1 MIENSRK
8 ARREA
13 DKRNRL
19 YYLRNF
25 RRFLALAHNAVK
37 FNEALGDTPKR
48 YIMKVLLD
56 NGAIAYDK
64 QTKLYLRFVPI
75 GYDVYGLPTAYT
87 LYGYNGLTLTRT
99 PQEVVI
105 LRINDIQEPVVPFL
119 QMQAEKVTKFDN
131 AIEQNL
137 EAIRTMTVYECS
149 DDSQALT
156 MVNEAEQRRIGATV
170 VFRRK
175 SSFNGI
181 ESKVSST
188 GAQYLIDKLMEAK
201 QKIINETL
209 TELGIATANTDKRER
224 VQGIE
229 VNTSLSY
236 AHDSIYLMTDT
247 FNYDAEQGGLDIRL
261 KPNTSLIDLWEN
273 IKNEKTLEKDKGIP
287 TEDKN

>member
-1 MIENSRK
+1 
-8 ARREA
+8 
-13 DKRNRL
+13 
-19 YYLRNF
+19 
-25 RRFLALAHNAVK
+25 
-37 FNEALGDTPKR
+37 
-48 YIMKVLLD
+48 
-56 NGAIAYDK
+56 
-64 QTKLYLRFVPI
+64 
-75 GYDVYGLPTAYT
+75 
-87 LYGYNGLTLTRT
+87 
-99 PQEVVI
+99 
-105 LRINDIQEPVVPFL
+105 
-119 QMQAEKVTKFDN
+119 
-131 AIEQNL
+131 
-137 EAIRTMTVYECS
+137 
-149 DDSQALT
+149 

-175 SSFNGI
+175 NSFNGI

-273 IKNEKTLEKDKGIP
+273 IKDEKTLGKDKGVP